1 MKRFLFIISML
12 SLALCGRAQ
21 DLAMAAHGPS
31 QPATA
36 APGAAVA
43 KQPEPAFT
51 FEVWGPVPDVENPM
65 PEKHFLGS
73 EVTRKWNTFLK
84 NYSRQY
90 AVSVGFTDSGY
101 ETLKPA
107 VYHAVMRANRY
118 VRKQVRQQLMSR
130 ADAVALMDHVLDCAN
145 TVVFESGT
153 EQLEAAADHAATGKA
168 AVDFFNSV
176 RLVHHRLP

>member
-1 MKRFLFIISML
+1 MKRLLFIISLL

-21 DLAMAAHGPS
+21 DLAMAAHGPA

-36 APGAAVA
+36 APTAAVA

-51 FEVWGPVPDVENPM
+51 FEVWGAVPDVDNPM

-73 EVTRKWNTFLK
+73 EVTRKWNTFLR
-84 NYSRQY
+84 NYTRQY
-90 AVSVGFTDSGY
+90 AVSVGLTDSGY

-130 ADAVALMDHVLDCAN
+130 AAAVALMDHMLDCAN

-153 EQLEAAADHAATGKA
+153 AQFEAAADHAATGKA

-176 RLVHHRLP
+176 RLIHR